1 MSLIDRLPGLA
12 DAELSN
18 LHANAVR
25 LGETGSAAQRASAE
39 KLLPALEAELVGRKA
54 AKRQK
59 LADAGKAR
67 AKSKKAAA
75 AQPAA

>member
-39 KLLPALEAELVGRKA
+39 KLLPALEAELEGRKA
-54 AKRQK
+54 AKRQ
-59 LADAGKAR
+59 KAR

-75 AQPAA
+75 QPAA